1 MASTHEM
8 NVKLQAKAGASGIAS
23 LAACT
28 VSFLLMTGC
37 SRAPDFNILGSFF
50 PDWILCGVLG
60 IFLTVVA
67 RILLVSVNFER
78 DLAPLILIYPCMAAF
93 FTFSIW
99 LLFFR

>member
-1 MASTHEM
+1 MPSTHEM
-8 NVKLQAKAGASGIAS
+8 NVKLPAKAGASRIAA
-23 LAACT
+23 LAAWT

-37 SRAPDFNILGSFF
+37 SRAPAFNILGSFF

-60 IFLTVVA
+60 ILLTVVA